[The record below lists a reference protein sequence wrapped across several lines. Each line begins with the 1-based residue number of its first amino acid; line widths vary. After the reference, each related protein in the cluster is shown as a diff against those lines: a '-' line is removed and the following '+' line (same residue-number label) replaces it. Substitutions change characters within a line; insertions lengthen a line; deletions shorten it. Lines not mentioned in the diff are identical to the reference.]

1 MVGPVVDRLRAD
13 DHSVIFVAEM
23 WPGIGDTEV
32 LAVSRSAEALPITAD
47 KDFGELVFR
56 QGLRHSG
63 VLLIRLD
70 GLGFSEKA
78 KIVSTAVR
86 LHGADF
92 EGRFSVLTRNSL
104 RTRR

>member
-56 QGLRHSG
+56 QGLRLCG
-63 VLLIRLD
+63 VLLIRWAGIDGESGNCFGGVSVTRSGFRRPVFGPDEKLIANQALD
-70 GLGFSEKA
+70 
-78 KIVSTAVR
+78 
-86 LHGADF
+86 
-92 EGRFSVLTRNSL
+92 
-104 RTRR
+104 

>member
-1 MVGPVVDRLRAD
+1 MVDRLRAD
-13 DHSVIFVAEM
+13 GHSVVFVAEM

-32 LAVSRSAEALPITAD
+32 LAASRRAEALLITAD

-78 KIVSTAVR
+78 EIVSAAFR
-86 LHGADF
+86 LHGADL

-104 RTRR
+104 RTRP